1 MKLQESSLDNSA
13 SSDVSVN
20 NEDPFTEGLN
30 KSSECVHLV
39 E

>member
-20 NEDPFTEGLN
+20 NEDPFTEGF
-30 KSSECVHLV
+30 KYSDT
-39 E
+39 

>member
-1 MKLQESSLDNSA
+1 MYKSSNEEASA

-30 KSSECVHLV
+30 KSSECVHLA